1 MDLHTIYF
9 EGFGFDFVGKR
20 EYYIPLIR
28 HWPYLEFV
36 GLDFS
41 VRYTHGGYCYA
52 YHKYAL
58 GLYQQE
64 YIRSR
69 ERRLVENLNTRQ
81 FGFVDCYLD
90 HDINRYRSRAFGHNT
105 KDEFYQ
111 YLGQF
116 GNTDDPFEG
125 YFEDEKA
132 VLIEEEFR
140 KVGET
145 DLRELQTVGGH
156 RYGQL
161 IPGIWCSMQD
171 GNTEDQNNDN

>member
-41 VRYTHGGYCYA
+41 VRYTHGSYCYA
-52 YHKYAL
+52 HHTYAL

-81 FGFVDCYLD
+81 FGFVDCYVN
-90 HDINRYRSRAFGHNT
+90 HDINRYRSRSFGHNT
-105 KDEFYQ
+105 EGKFYR

-116 GNTDDPFEG
+116 GSIDDPFEG

-132 VLIEEEFR
+132 VLIEEEFC
-140 KVGET
+140 KVGEM
-145 DLRELQTVGGH
+145 DLRELQTVSGH
-156 RYGQL
+156 RFDQL
-161 IPGIWCSMQD
+161 IPGIWRSMQD
-171 GNTEDQNNDN
+171 GNTEDKNNDN